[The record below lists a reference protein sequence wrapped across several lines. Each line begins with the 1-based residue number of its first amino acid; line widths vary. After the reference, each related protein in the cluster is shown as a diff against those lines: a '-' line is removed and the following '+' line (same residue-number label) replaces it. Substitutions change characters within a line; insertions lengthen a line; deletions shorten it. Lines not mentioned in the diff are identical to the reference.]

1 MVYENDYRKIHTEKF
16 NSICIDIENLQLES
30 YVKQNYQG
38 IHLEKYESISIFT
51 NEIRYELRITRKD
64 HSDYTKEVNEE
75 IKYRN
80 NIRPIILKKTMN
92 ILLKQVRKNADE
104 Y

>member
-38 IHLEKYESISIFT
+38 IHSEKYESISIFT
-51 NEIRYELRITRKD
+51 N
-64 HSDYTKEVNEE
+64 
-75 IKYRN
+75 
-80 NIRPIILKKTMN
+80 
-92 ILLKQVRKNADE
+92 
-104 Y
+104 

>member
-1 MVYENDYRKIHTEKF
+1 M
-16 NSICIDIENLQLES
+16 DIENLQLES

-38 IHLEKYESISIFT
+38 IHSEKYESISIFT